1 MADDKKIIFSM
12 VGVSKAFQANKQV
25 LKDIYLSF
33 FYGAKIGIIGLNGSG
48 KSTLMKII
56 AGLEKSYQG
65 EVVFSPGY
73 SVGYLAQE
81 PHLDDEKTVKEV
93 VMEGVQSIVDTLAEY
108 EEINNKFGLPEYYE
122 DSEKMDAL
130 FARQAEL
137 QDIIDATD
145 AWNLDSKLERAMDA
159 LRCPP
164 EDQSVEHLSGGER
177 RRVALCRLLLQKP
190 DVLLLDEPTNH
201 LDAESIDW
209 LEQHLQQYEGTVIAV
224 THDRYFLDHVA
235 GWILELDRG
244 EGIPW
249 KGNYSS
255 WLEQKTKRMEQEEKT
270 ASKRR
275 KTLERELEWVRMA
288 PKARQAKGKARLNS
302 YDKLLNEDV
311 KEKEEKLEIFI
322 PNGPRLGNKVIEA
335 KHVAKAFGDKL
346 LFDDL
351 NFMLPPNGI
360 VGIIGPN
367 GAGKT
372 TTMRMLLGLT
382 APTSGEVTIF
392 GKPFQGNEKNILPR
406 IGCLIESPGFYPN
419 LTGTEN
425 LKIFAELR
433 GLRSPKYIKNAL
445 ELVNLPYRDKKLF
458 SQYSLGMKQR
468 LAIALAVMHNP
479 ELLILDEPINGLDPI
494 GIAEVRDFIREL
506 CDTSGKTILISSHI
520 LSEIS
525 LLADDVGIIDHGKL
539 LEEESLKEL
548 EAKNAKFIHFCVSD
562 AQKAAKI
569 IAATFHSKDFRL
581 TDANNLYLYDMTLPV
596 ERINR
601 SFVESGI
608 EIQEVHLC
616 EDTLEDYFKKI
627 TGGEGIA

>member
-1 MADDKKIIFSM
+1 MATVDDKKIIFSM
-12 VGVSKAFQANKQV
+12 VGLNKTIQQNNKQV
-25 LKDIYLSF
+25 LKNIYLSF

-48 KSTLMKII
+48 KSTLLKII
-56 AGLEKSYQG
+56 AGLDKSYQG

-81 PHLDDEKTVKEV
+81 PYLDPTKTVKEI
-93 VMEGVQSIVDTLAEY
+93 VMEGVQPIVDALAEY
-108 EEINNKFGLPEYYE
+108 EEINQKFGLPEYYE
-122 DSEKMDAL
+122 DQDKMDKL
-130 FARQAEL
+130 FSRQAEL

-190 DVLLLDEPTNH
+190 DV
-201 LDAESIDW
+201 
-209 LEQHLQQYEGTVIAV
+209 HLQQYEGTVIAV

-335 KHVAKAFGDKL
+335 KQVAKAFGDKL

-372 TTMRMLLGLT
+372 TLFRLIMGLEKADKGEFEVGETVKVAYVDQQHKDIDPNKSVYQVISGGNDLIRMGGRDINARAYLSRFNFSGADQEKLCGVLSGGERNRLHLALCLKEEGNVLL
-382 APTSGEVTIF
+382 
-392 GKPFQGNEKNILPR
+392 
-406 IGCLIESPGFYPN
+406 
-419 LTGTEN
+419 
-425 LKIFAELR
+425 
-433 GLRSPKYIKNAL
+433 
-445 ELVNLPYRDKKLF
+445 
-458 SQYSLGMKQR
+458 
-468 LAIALAVMHNP
+468 
-479 ELLILDEPINGLDPI
+479 LDEPTNDIDVNTLRALEEGL
-494 GIAEVRDFIREL
+494 EDFAG
-506 CDTSGKTILISSHI
+506 CAVVISHDRWFLDRICTHI
-520 LSEIS
+520 LAFEGDSNVFFFEGSYSEYEENKQKR
-525 LLADDVGIIDHGKL
+525 LGK
-539 LEEESLKEL
+539 EEPTRVRYRKLM
-548 EAKNAKFIHFCVSD
+548 ND
-562 AQKAAKI
+562 
-569 IAATFHSKDFRL
+569 
-581 TDANNLYLYDMTLPV
+581 
-596 ERINR
+596 
-601 SFVESGI
+601 
-608 EIQEVHLC
+608 
-616 EDTLEDYFKKI
+616 
-627 TGGEGIA
+627 